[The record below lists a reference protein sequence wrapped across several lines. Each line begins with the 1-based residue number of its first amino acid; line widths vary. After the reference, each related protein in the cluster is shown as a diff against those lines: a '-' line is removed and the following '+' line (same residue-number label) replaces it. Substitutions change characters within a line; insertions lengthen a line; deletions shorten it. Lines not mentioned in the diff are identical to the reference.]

1 MFLNDNILLTDE
13 TSTVCLKKTHLK
25 EMCDFLTLKKLQLGS
40 GDDQNPKVENSTLF
54 FVF

>member
-1 MFLNDNILLTDE
+1 MKMLQGE
-13 TSTVCLKKTHLK
+13 QKTHFK

-40 GDDQNPKVENSTLF
+40 GVDQNPKVEISTLF